1 MTVPGRLGLETV
13 DILRL
18 GGGVGPVLH
27 NLTGDTVGF
36 LVAAGTGARWNLLG
50 SVCVPLHGWSRRLA
64 AVPPLPGAS
73 WLVPPDAAQG
83 ESTDSGRLRHALATA
98 ARTLAAV
105 HALGAPGRPD

>member
-1 MTVPGRLGLETV
+1 MGLETV

-27 NLTGDTVGF
+27 DLTGDTVGF
-36 LVAAGTGARWNLLG
+36 LVEAGTGARWNLLG
-50 SVCVPLHGWSRRLA
+50 SVCVPLRGWRRLA

-73 WLVPPDAAQG
+73 WLVAPDAAQG
-83 ESTDSGRLRHALATA
+83 ETTDSARLRRALADA

-105 HALGAPGRPD
+105 HALGTPTHHTD